1 MTQALCFRD
10 LKIISGLLLSLW
22 GNIVFAADGG
32 ISLGQTRVIFNE
44 TDRARTVQIKNSGD
58 KTYLIQSL
66 VQLGQDNQQAA
77 PFIVTPPLFRLEPN
91 SRNSLRIMR
100 QNAGK
105 LSQQHESVFYLSVLA
120 IPAKTSELTEQ
131 AQLSMG
137 IRFSIKLFYRPA
149 GLTMSPEE
157 AYCKLQFTQ
166 VANGVRVENP
176 TPYFLT
182 LGQLNINQSAVSFKQ
197 HPAMIAPHGNQ
208 IYPVTSPL
216 AMADWRMITDYGI
229 LSPKCEYS
237 PP

>member
-1 MTQALCFRD
+1 MIRALRFRD
-10 LKIISGLLLSLW
+10 LQLISGLLLSLW
-22 GNIVFAADGG
+22 GNSVFAADGG
-32 ISLGQTRVIFNE
+32 ISLGQTRVVFNE
-44 TDRARTVQIKNSGD
+44 TDRARTVLVKNDGD

-66 VQLGQDNQQAA
+66 VQLGPDNKQAT

-91 SRNSLRIMR
+91 SRNLLRIIR
-100 QNAGK
+100 QNEGT

-120 IPAKTSELTEQ
+120 IPAQASELTEQ

-137 IRFSIKLFYRPA
+137 IRFLIKLFYRPD
-149 GLTMSPEE
+149 GLNMTPED

-166 VANGVRVENP
+166 VAEGIRVENP

-182 LGQLNINQSAVSFKQ
+182 LGQLNINHRAVSFEQ
-197 HPAMIAPHGNQ
+197 YPAMIAPHSNQ
-208 IYPVTSPL
+208 IYPAISPL
-216 AMADWRMITDYGI
+216 AMADWRVITDYGI

>member
-1 MTQALCFRD
+1 MIKALCFRD
-10 LKIISGLLLSLW
+10 LQIISGLLLSLW
-22 GNIVFAADGG
+22 GNIAFADDGG

-44 TDRARTVQIKNSGD
+44 ADRARTVMIKNGGD

-66 VQLGQDNQQAA
+66 VQLGSDNQQAA

-100 QNAGK
+100 QNERQ

-120 IPAKTSELTEQ
+120 IPAQTAEVTEQ

-137 IRFSIKLFYRPA
+137 IRFLIKLFYRPE
-149 GLTMSPEE
+149 GLSMTPEE

-182 LGQLNINQSAVSFKQ
+182 LGQLSINHRAISFEQQS
-197 HPAMIAPHGNQ
+197 AMIAPHGNQ
-208 IYPVTSPL
+208 IFPVTAPL
-216 AMADWRMITDYGI
+216 ALADWRMITDYGI